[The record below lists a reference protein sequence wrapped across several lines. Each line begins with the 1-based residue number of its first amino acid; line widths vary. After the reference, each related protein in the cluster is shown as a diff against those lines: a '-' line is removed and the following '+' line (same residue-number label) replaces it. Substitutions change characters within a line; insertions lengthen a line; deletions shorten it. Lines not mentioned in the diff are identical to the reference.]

1 MQQHEDQ
8 HDTVSSVEA
17 PPVENPKVGEIR
29 DACNRRDSSR
39 LRQLAESKGGLLE
52 DSLRRLACKPLLCQ
66 LWSVRPNACSHV
78 VALGPILLGLSDSD
92 NDDTRI
98 DASGAQDEK
107 SPRNDDD
114 SATNS
119 SLPRWED
126 LPPHKDEAQVQLDV
140 DRSFIYYPN
149 RMTAATGTPTKFP
162 RSLGPSG

>member
-8 HDTVSSVEA
+8 HNTVSSVET
-17 PPVENPKVGEIR
+17 PSVENPKAGEIR

-52 DSLRRLACKPLLCQ
+52 DSLRRLACEPPLCQ
-66 LWSVRPNACSHV
+66 LRSVQPNVYSHV
-78 VALGPILLGLSDSD
+78 VTLGPILLGPSDSD

-98 DASGAQDEK
+98 DTSEAQDEK
-107 SPRNDDD
+107 SPRSDDP
-114 SATNS
+114 ATNS